1 MNQNKHSN
9 PFIKC
14 HLDLCSWKY
23 GGQEDEKLQK
33 IESVSKDSISCLL
46 QWDACGKKKN
56 AAKQGQTAGKARVV
70 SLSGDTGFVFAGHAG
85 ERKFH
90 EWSYSNVSNP
100 VLPTQLNRAAV
111 GKTWTMNALKSSQ
124 AAC

>member
-1 MNQNKHSN
+1 MKN
-9 PFIKC
+9 
-14 HLDLCSWKY
+14 Y
-23 GGQEDEKLQK
+23 RKLNLFQK
-33 IESVSKDSISCLL
+33 IQYPVCYNGMHVE
-46 QWDACGKKKN
+46 KKKN